1 MSLKENEELEVV
13 EISLENHDQTLEKH
27 NTRFESLEA
36 FPRSQYSHNKFIL
49 DKVSKNSND
58 IKQILAVVQEIK
70 EKLGSN
76 FSQQDVTAYVNPAF
90 QRNEDIAHTSTNQ
103 GEVLLFYKS
112 IEMHQLVTVL

>member
-1 MSLKENEELEVV
+1 MSVKEKEELEVV

-36 FPRSQYSHNKFIL
+36 FTRSQYSHNKFIL

-76 FSQQDVTAYVNPAF
+76 VSQQDVVAHVNPAF
-90 QRNEDIAHTSTNQ
+90 QRNEDIADASIDQ
-103 GEVLLFYKS
+103 GEVLLFF
-112 IEMHQLVTVL
+112 INC